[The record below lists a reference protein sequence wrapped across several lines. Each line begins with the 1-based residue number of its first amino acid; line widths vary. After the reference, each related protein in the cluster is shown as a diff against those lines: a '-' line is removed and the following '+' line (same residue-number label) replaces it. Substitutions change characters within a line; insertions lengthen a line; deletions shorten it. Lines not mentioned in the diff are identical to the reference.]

1 MTKNTQLAEIIL
13 CLRNPHPSQG
23 IHCYFLP
30 PAVSSMKTATIL
42 HPSRPQM
49 LLRTVQSAQRCSGLL
64 HVKAD
69 FEMDGFGRN
78 PMIHVAGNCSHFPLQ
93 IRFTLVRITCQNTHT
108 PKLPM
113 LGPAPCR
120 GKWDSCITNAGCVAK
135 PEKILGNLRGPC
147 FHDNR
152 DLHKRQP

>member
-1 MTKNTQLAEIIL
+1 MCSSVAMSVRHVVET
-13 CLRNPHPSQG
+13 RNAG
-23 IHCYFLP
+23 DEKY
-30 PAVSSMKTATIL
+30 PACRNYPL
-42 HPSRPQM
+42 
-49 LLRTVQSAQRCSGLL
+49 SAQPAPITRNSLLLLASGSVKHENGHDIAPLKTSNVASNRAKCTAL
-64 HVKAD
+64 QRIVACDKAD

-120 GKWDSCITNAGCVAK
+120 GK
-135 PEKILGNLRGPC
+135 
-147 FHDNR
+147 
-152 DLHKRQP
+152 